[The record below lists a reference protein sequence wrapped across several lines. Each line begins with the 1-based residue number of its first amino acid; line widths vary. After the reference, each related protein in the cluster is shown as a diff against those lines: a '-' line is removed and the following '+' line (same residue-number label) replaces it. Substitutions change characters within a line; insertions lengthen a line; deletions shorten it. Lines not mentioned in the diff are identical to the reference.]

1 MRRNPSLWTILPIR
15 TMPPAAVE
23 KPRDPLA
30 SLRISRDPAPRP
42 RGGGGRWLRRFVV
55 LLLLLGL
62 AAAGVYG
69 ASQSGLLNVAEAL
82 QPRAEVRVVRVNVET
97 GRAGDAIV
105 VATGYLESRQ
115 QAKIGARGTGRI
127 ETLNVDEGMR
137 VKKGDILAI
146 LEHADMD
153 ASLAAAK
160 AAVLQAQ
167 AQVSEHEV
175 DIERMKADLD
185 RVAEL
190 IKSRA
195 AAEQR
200 YDEVRFLHAAAVAKR
215 ESLVAAVALAEA
227 RVREAEQMIENMYV
241 RAPFDGTVISKD
253 AELGESILPGG
264 LGEGSGRGSVV
275 TIADLEH
282 LEVDSDVKEDYIS
295 RVKIGQGAEV
305 AVDAVPSRRYTGK
318 VRKIIPMGDRARA
331 TIKVKV
337 EIVDA
342 DAALFPEMS
351 STVYFLPDETGEVK
365 DVPERRIFCP
375 SDALV
380 TEGEVTFVWLV
391 DEEERLR
398 RVDVTAGVE
407 NDGRTEILKG
417 LSGAERVVARPA
429 AELRSGQ
436 LVKVSE

>member
-1 MRRNPSLWTILPIR
+1 
-15 TMPPAAVE
+15 MPPAAID

-30 SLRISRDPAPRP
+30 SLRISRSEPPRSAGS
-42 RGGGGRWLRRFVV
+42 RGRWVRRFVALLVV
-55 LLLLLGL
+55 LAL
-62 AAAGVYG
+62 AAASAYA
-69 ASQSGLLNVAEAL
+69 ASRSGLLKLAESL
-82 QPRAEVRVVRVNVET
+82 QPRPEVRVARVSVET

-127 ETLNVDEGMR
+127 ETLNVEEGMR

-153 ASLAAAK
+153 AALAASK
-160 AAVLQAQ
+160 AVVLQAQ

-175 DIERMKADLD
+175 DIERMRADLD
-185 RVAEL
+185 RVEEL

-215 ESLVAAVALAEA
+215 ESLLAAVALAEA

-275 TIADLEH
+275 TIADLDH

-305 AVDAVPSRRYTGK
+305 AVDAVPTRRYTGK
-318 VRKIIPMGDRARA
+318 VRNIIPMGDRARA

-351 STVYFLPDETGEVK
+351 STVYFLPDETGEAREI
-365 DVPERRIFCP
+365 PERRIFCP
-375 SDALV
+375 TEALV
-380 TEGEVTFVWLV
+380 TEGDATFVWLV

-398 RVDVTAGVE
+398 PVDVTAGVE

-417 LSGAERVVARPA
+417 LSGGERVVARPA
-429 AELRSGQ
+429 VELRRGQ
-436 LVKVSE
+436 LVKVAE